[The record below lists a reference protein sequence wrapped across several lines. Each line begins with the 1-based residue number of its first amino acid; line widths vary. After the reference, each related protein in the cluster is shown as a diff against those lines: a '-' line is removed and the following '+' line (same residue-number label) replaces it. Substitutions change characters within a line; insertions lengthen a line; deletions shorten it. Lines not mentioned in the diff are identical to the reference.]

1 MAGER
6 NTVGS
11 RERVLEDGL
20 RLWDARSRGQQREEE
35 RAPNQEQGFARGVSY
50 SVQALTC

>member
-20 RLWDARSRGQQREEE
+20 RLWDARAGSREKKKGR
-35 RAPNQEQGFARGVSY
+35 RTRNRGSPG
-50 SVQALTC
+50 ACLTPYKP